1 MKYGKDTVFITGVAK
16 PGKDDPIASTY
27 DVFFIS
33 LIVDKKTDKIID
45 LTCNTASDMTGDF
58 IRSLLMNHNMV
69 EDLQVMEEEIRNR
82 FFGLVQKALIVS
94 LKDAYNR
101 YMMVKK
107 NKLDV
112 VDCNGI

>member
-1 MKYGKDTVFITGVAK
+1 
-16 PGKDDPIASTY
+16 
-27 DVFFIS
+27 
-33 LIVDKKTDKIID
+33 
-45 LTCNTASDMTGDF
+45 
-58 IRSLLMNHNMV
+58 MV
-69 EDLQVMEEEIRNR
+69 EDLRVMEEEIRNR

-112 VDCNGI
+112 ADC